1 MQRFLDRR
9 DAGRQLAGK
18 LAKYADLPNVLV
30 LALPRGGVPV
40 AFEIAK
46 ALKAPLDVWIVR
58 KLGLPGEEEL
68 AIGAIT
74 SGGIRILNQE
84 IVDALTVSQTVI
96 DLVTEREKGELE
108 RRERRYRGEHSALE
122 VHDRTTIL
130 VDDGLATGA
139 SMLAAVRAISTR
151 HPAQI
156 VVAIPVASYQAI
168 YLLKQEV
175 EEIFYVMVP
184 ESFEGV
190 GKWYDDF
197 SQTQDEE
204 VISLLKAAEG
214 GQ

>member
-40 AFEIAK
+40 AYEIAK
-46 ALKAPLDVWIVR
+46 AIKAPLDVWIVR